1 MATNKVPM
9 TVTGHQA
16 LKRELDNLKKVVRYE
31 VIEAIE
37 VARAHGDLSENAEYH
52 AAKEQQSFVE
62 GRIQELQGK
71 LSNAEVIDPSTL
83 SGERVVF
90 GAYVTLFDFSVDQ
103 EKVYQIVG
111 DDESDIKENKIS
123 FASPIARAII
133 GKTIGDEVTIVTPG
147 GKRDVEIIDV
157 EFR

>member
-1 MATNKVPM
+1 MNNKVPM
-9 TVTGHQA
+9 TVAGHKA
-16 LKRELDNLKKVVRYE
+16 LKSELDNLKKVVRYE

-37 VARAHGDLSENAEYH
+37 TARAHGDLSENAEYH

-83 SGERVVF
+83 GGERVVF
-90 GAYVTLFDFSVDQ
+90 GAYVTLFDFSVDE

-111 DDESDIKENKIS
+111 DDESDIKKGKIS

-133 GKTIGDEVTIVTPG
+133 GKTVGDEVTIRTPG
-147 GKRDVEIIDV
+147 GNRDVEIVDV